1 MVKNCKHCIIDFKNK
16 IVKTYGDGVNFRY
29 DPLECTYLMNVTIS
43 NLIEGI
49 GISGTEVH
57 LRYTDRP
64 LELSEIDGEVSEKCI
79 KKSKP
84 TKIEKLWGCE
94 EYEYVQGKYYVKYNN
109 EVTSLIIPKDTF
121 IFKHTTIN
129 NTKSQ
134 EE

>member
-16 IVKTYGDGVNFRY
+16 IVKTYDDGINFRY
-29 DPLECTYLMNVTIS
+29 DPIECTYLMDVTIS
-43 NLIEGI
+43 NFIEGI

-79 KKSKP
+79 KKCGTSKL
-84 TKIEKLWGCE
+84 EKWWGCKE
-94 EYEYVQGKYYVKYNN
+94 CEYVQGKYYVKYNN
-109 EVTSLIIPKDTF
+109 EVTKLIIPKDIF
-121 IFKHTTIN
+121 IFKHTTTN